1 MQKQKVLIADDE
13 PSVRLL
19 VSYIVEHKAGKW
31 ALEAENGEE
40 ALKRARE
47 RLPDLLILDV
57 RMAGQFNGHEVAQA
71 LKADPA
77 TSGIKILM
85 LSAMTTVAD
94 RILGLQHGADD
105 YLIKPFHPDEL
116 VARIEALL
124 RRTTLTQA
132 QA

>member
-1 MQKQKVLIADDE
+1 
-13 PSVRLL
+13 
-19 VSYIVEHKAGKW
+19 
-31 ALEAENGEE
+31 
-40 ALKRARE
+40 
-47 RLPDLLILDV
+47 
-57 RMAGQFNGHEVAQA
+57 MAGLFNGHEVAQA

-77 TSGIKILM
+77 TSGIRILM

-105 YLIKPFHPDEL
+105 YLVKPFHPDEL
-116 VARIEALL
+116 VARVEALL